1 MQSSQS
7 SGEQAADRM
16 AGSRFLR
23 GKAGREMRWGLIF
36 ISPGIIFFLVFW
48 ITPIIITLSQSF
60 WRWRAGRPSDYIGL
74 KNYGDLLGDPL
85 FLNSARASAGITFGA
100 LVVGMLTAFVLA
112 LLLND
117 STLRG
122 RRWFRLIIFLPV
134 VTDWVATGL
143 VWQLI
148 FLPHQGVLPAL
159 FHSLGLGQTVLPT
172 LKWTATR
179 DLAPIAVVIFIIW
192 KTTGLYTVILLAGL
206 QSVPTDLIEAARS
219 DGANGS
225 QVIRHIILPLLAPI
239 TVFVVMIGFV
249 SAIGLFEP
257 VFMLTGGGP
266 AEATK
271 TLPLFIHE
279 TFFRF
284 RDEGYGSAAAV
295 LFLFITLAFAVIATR
310 YIRSRAYE
318 E

>member
-1 MQSSQS
+1 MTTALRS
-7 SGEQAADRM
+7 
-16 AGSRFLR
+16 LR
-23 GKAGREMRWGLIF
+23 GKARRELIWGMIF
-36 ISPGIIFFLVFW
+36 ISPGIVYFFIFW
-48 ITPIIITLSQSF
+48 IAPVMMTLSQSF
-60 WRWRAGRPSDYIGL
+60 WRWTAGRPSDYIGL
-74 KNYGDLLGDPL
+74 KNYGDLLTDPL
-85 FLNSARASAGITFGA
+85 FLNSVRASAGITAGA
-100 LVVGMLTAFVLA
+100 LIVGTLIAFGLA

-117 STLRG
+117 STLRW

-148 FLPHQGVLPAL
+148 FLPHQGVLSAL
-159 FHSLGLGQTVLPT
+159 FYSVGLGQTSLPT
-172 LKWTATR
+172 LRWTATR

-192 KTTGLYTVILLAGL
+192 KTTGLYMVIFLAGL
-206 QSVPTDLIEAARS
+206 QSVPRDLIEAARS
-219 DGANGS
+219 DGADGG
-225 QVIRHIILPLLAPI
+225 QVIRHVILPLLSPI
-239 TVFVVMIGFV
+239 TVFVVLIGFV

-284 RDEGYGSAAAV
+284 RDEGYGSAAAI
-295 LFLFITLAFAVIATR
+295 LFLLITLAFALVATR

>member
-1 MQSSQS
+1 M
-7 SGEQAADRM
+7 M
-16 AGSRFLR
+16 
-23 GKAGREMRWGLIF
+23 WGLIF
-36 ISPGIIFFLVFW
+36 ISPGIAYFLVFW
-48 ITPIIITLSQSF
+48 IAPVVMTVGESF
-60 WRWRAGRPSDYIGL
+60 WRFSAGRATDYIGL
-74 KNYGDLLGDPL
+74 KNYGDLLSDPL

-100 LVVGMLTAFVLA
+100 LTVGTLIAFGLA

-122 RRWFRLIIFLPV
+122 RHGFRLIIFLPV

-148 FLPHQGVLPAL
+148 FLPNQGVLPAL
-159 FHSLGLGQTVLPT
+159 FYSLGLGHTSLPT
-172 LKWTATR
+172 LRWTAAR
-179 DLAPIAVVIFIIW
+179 DLAPIAIVIFIIW
-192 KTTGLYTVILLAGL
+192 KTTGLYTLFFLAGL
-206 QSVPTDLIEAARS
+206 QSVPTELIEAARS
-219 DGANGS
+219 DGANAR
-225 QVIRHIILPLLAPI
+225 QVILHVILPLLSPI
-239 TVFVVMIGFV
+239 TVFVVLISFV
-249 SAIGLFEP
+249 NAIGLFEP

-284 RDEGYGSAAAV
+284 RDEGYGSAAAI
-295 LFLFITLAFAVIATR
+295 LFLLITLAFAAIAAR
-310 YIRSRAYE
+310 YIRVRAYE

>member
-1 MQSSQS
+1 MT
-7 SGEQAADRM
+7 
-16 AGSRFLR
+16 AGSHSLG
-23 GKAGREMRWGLIF
+23 GKPRRDRNWGLVF
-36 ISPGIIFFLVFW
+36 ISPGIIYFLIFW
-48 ITPIIITLSQSF
+48 ITPVLITLSQSL
-60 WRWRAGRPSDYIGL
+60 WRFKAGRATDFIGL
-74 KNYGDLLGDPL
+74 KNYTDLLTDPL
-85 FLNSARASAGITFGA
+85 FLNSLRASVGITFGA
-100 LVVGMLTAFVLA
+100 LVIGMLLAFGLA

-117 STLRG
+117 SSLRG

-134 VTDWVATGL
+134 ITDWVATGL

-159 FHSLGLGQTVLPT
+159 FHSLGLGQTALPT
-172 LKWTATR
+172 LRWTAAR
-179 DLAPIAVVIFIIW
+179 ELAPIAVVIFIIW

-206 QSVPTDLIEAARS
+206 QSVPKDLLEAARS
-219 DGANGS
+219 DGANS
-225 QVIRHIILPLLAPI
+225 AQVFRHVTLPLLAPI
-239 TVFVVMIGFV
+239 TIFVVMIGFV

-257 VFMLTGGGP
+257 VYMLTGGGP

-284 RDEGYGSAAAV
+284 RDEGYGSGAAI
-295 LFLFITLAFAVIATR
+295 LFLLITLAFALIATR
-310 YIRSRAYE
+310 YIRIRAYE

>member
-1 MQSSQS
+1 MT
-7 SGEQAADRM
+7 
-16 AGSRFLR
+16 AGSRSLG
-23 GKAGREMRWGLIF
+23 GKARRDFNWGMIF
-36 ISPGIIFFLVFW
+36 ISPGILYFLVFW
-48 ITPIIITLSQSF
+48 ITPVLITLNQSL
-60 WRWRAGRPSDYIGL
+60 WRYRAGRPSDFIGL
-74 KNYGDLLGDPL
+74 KNYGDLLTDPL

-100 LVVGMLTAFVLA
+100 LVVGMLLAFGLA

-117 STLRG
+117 GSLRG

-134 VTDWVATGL
+134 ITDWVATGL

-159 FHSLGLGQTVLPT
+159 FHSLGLGQTALPT
-172 LKWTATR
+172 LRWTATR
-179 DLAPIAVVIFIIW
+179 DLAPVALVIFIVW

-206 QSVPTDLIEAARS
+206 QSVPTDLIEAARA
-219 DGANGS
+219 DGANGW
-225 QVIRHIILPLLAPI
+225 QVLRHVTLPLLAPI

-284 RDEGYGSAAAV
+284 RDEGYGSAAAI
-295 LFLFITLAFAVIATR
+295 LFLFITLAFALIATR
-310 YIRSRAYE
+310 YIRLRAYE

>member
-1 MQSSQS
+1 MTT
-7 SGEQAADRM
+7 
-16 AGSRFLR
+16 GSRSLD
-23 GKAGREMRWGLIF
+23 GKARRELTWGLVF
-36 ISPGIIFFLVFW
+36 IAPGIVYFLVFW
-48 ITPIIITLSQSF
+48 IVPIIMTLGQSV
-60 WRWRAGRPSDYIGL
+60 WRWRAGRASDYIGL
-74 KNYGDLLGDPL
+74 KNYGDLLSDPL
-85 FLNSARASAGITFGA
+85 FLNSVRASAGITVGA
-100 LVVGMLTAFVLA
+100 LVVGTLIAFGLA

-159 FHSLGLGQTVLPT
+159 FHGMGLGQTPLPT
-172 LKWTATR
+172 LRWTATR
-179 DLAPIAVVIFIIW
+179 DLAPIAIVIFIIW
-192 KTTGLYTVILLAGL
+192 KTTGLYTVIFLAGL
-206 QSVPTDLIEAARS
+206 QSVPSDLIEAARS
-219 DGANGS
+219 DGADGR
-225 QVIRHIILPLLAPI
+225 QVIRHVVLPLLAPI
-239 TVFVVMIGFV
+239 TVFVVLINFV

-257 VFMLTGGGP
+257 VYMLTGGGP

-279 TFFRF
+279 AFFRF
-284 RDEGYGSAAAV
+284 RDEGYGSAAAM
-295 LFLFITLAFAVIATR
+295 LFLLITLAFAVIAAR
-310 YIRSRAYE
+310 YIRVRAYE